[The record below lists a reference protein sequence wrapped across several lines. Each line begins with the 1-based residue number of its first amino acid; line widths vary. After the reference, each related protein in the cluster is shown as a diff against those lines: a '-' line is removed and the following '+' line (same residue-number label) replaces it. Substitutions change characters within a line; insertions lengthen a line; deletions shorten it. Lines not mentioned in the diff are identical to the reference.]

1 MREGVNMDMETL
13 VRRAKQGD
21 KDALVRLIMDKQ
33 SDYYKLAFVYMRNKE
48 DSLDAMADMIITLY
62 EKIHQL
68 KKPET
73 FYSWSKTILVNR
85 CKKLLKDRSK
95 LVRLDAIK
103 DHGCV
108 AELKENEDKI
118 ILGEHLSK
126 LNEKH
131 REVIRLRY
139 FLGLDY
145 KTMSRIL
152 KIPVG
157 TVKSRIHT
165 GLKSLK
171 KSLGGDGYE
180 RN

>member
-1 MREGVNMDMETL
+1 MDIETL
-13 VRRAKQGD
+13 VKKAKQGD
-21 KDALVRLIMDKQ
+21 KNALVQLIMNKQ
-33 SDYYKLAFVYMRNKE
+33 SDYFKLACVYMGNKE
-48 DSLDAMADMIITLY
+48 DSLDAMADMIIILY

-68 KKPET
+68 RKPKA

-85 CKKLLKDRSK
+85 CKKLLKDRDK
-95 LVRLDAIK
+95 LIYLDTIEE
-103 DHGCV
+103 HGCK
-108 AELKENEDKI
+108 AGLGGKEDRI
-118 ILGEHLSK
+118 ILEEYLLR

-131 REVIRLRY
+131 REIIRLRY

-145 KTMSRIL
+145 RTISHIL

-157 TVKSRIHT
+157 TVKSRIHI
-165 GLKSLK
+165 GLRNLK